1 MLHDLMSM
9 LYLDVLD
16 LDYIIA
22 VKGLNGQMNGKKQEV
37 LKSDRMKKR
46 NRYRVHRVKN
56 LCRKTL
62 LETKL
67 ELENVESIPNNAATH
82 MVLHK
87 FPMLR

>member
-56 LCRKTL
+56 LCQKNSSGNKIGTRKC
-62 LETKL
+62 
-67 ELENVESIPNNAATH
+67 
-82 MVLHK
+82 
-87 FPMLR
+87 